1 MVFLLGPIFF
11 EMTWKY
17 LDPDFFTGFFLNVD
31 LYTQK
36 NPGFLNPLLV
46 SNSETP
52 ANPIAWSVTGSK
64 ALVRCTGFQEFI
76 TTRGSGGCR
85 GGRRHGS
92 HSGFELHDESGNTLG
107 DSLMISKIAVW
118 STIFVGR
125 SKKLRALNR
134 DVGIGPLRMDSKSM
148 VTSGALPAMKFS
160 RAAK

>member
-1 MVFLLGPIFF
+1 MVFLLGPVFF

-17 LDPDFFTGFFLNVD
+17 LDPDICGVFFNVD

-36 NPGFLNPLLV
+36 TRALD
-46 SNSETP
+46 SNSKGYGT
-52 ANPIAWSVTGSK
+52 K

-85 GGRRHGS
+85 GGSRHGS

-107 DSLMISKIAVW
+107 DSLMISKIGVW

-134 DVGIGPLRMDSKSM
+134 DVGIGHSKSM